1 MIPFIFLDEL
11 KDDFNAFL
19 KNNALWI
26 ALVLI
31 GVIVIAVILILIF
44 NKKNYKNKK
53 PEAEIAEKS
62 AWVIALGGE
71 ENIIS
76 SEAVSSRLVVILKD
90 KQLLDKEALK
100 QLGVTNFMEMSNKIT
115 LLLEDKAELVKKEL
129 DK

>member
-26 ALVLI
+26 ALVLVGI
-31 GVIVIAVILILIF
+31 IVITVVVILLV
-44 NKKNYKNKK
+44 NKKGNKK
-53 PEAEIAEKS
+53 PEVKIAEKS
-62 AWVIALGGE
+62 AWVEALGGE

-76 SEAVSSRLVVILKD
+76 SEAVGSRLVVNLKD
-90 KQLLDKEALK
+90 KSLLNKEALK
-100 QLGVTNFMEMSNKIT
+100 ELGVTNFMEMSNKIT